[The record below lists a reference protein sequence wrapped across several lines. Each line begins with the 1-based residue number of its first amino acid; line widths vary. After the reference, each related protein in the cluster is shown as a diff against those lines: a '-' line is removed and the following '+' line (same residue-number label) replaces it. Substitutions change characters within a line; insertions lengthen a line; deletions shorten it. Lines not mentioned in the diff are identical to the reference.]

1 MVNIYKER
9 RCIVS
14 TISTDEQDRNYQ
26 YAKERL
32 EDLQRRILQAGA
44 DTNDL
49 VAEINELRNQNPFT
63 QSEFYRQQ
71 NEIEFK
77 EKQINEIQKIVN
89 INEAR
94 AKLVAR
100 SLDIIL

>member
-1 MVNIYKER
+1 M
-9 RCIVS
+9 S